1 MGIVEGHDESA
12 VDLGRGS
19 ELSASVH
26 HDLRLDPLRRT
37 IGALIED
44 TGARVGTIVTEVEV
58 WFRREGVVRRRDV
71 DPAEVVGVEVA
82 FDPVQLD
89 DDGHPTV
96 MPWVEAH
103 FEPDD
108 EETTELLAG
117 RLRYD
122 GRELTVQW
130 FDAGEAARE
139 RAAWGTRFGD
149 TGSNGPTG

>member
-1 MGIVEGHDESA
+1 MGIVEGRDETA

-26 HDLRLDPLRRT
+26 HDLRLDPVRHA
-37 IGALIED
+37 IGALLDE

-58 WFRREGVVRRRDV
+58 WFRKEGVLRRRDV
-71 DPAEVVGVEVA
+71 DPAEVVDVEVG

-89 DDGHPTV
+89 DDGYPTV
-96 MPWVEAH
+96 LPWVEAD

-108 EETTELLAG
+108 EETAELLAG

-122 GRELTVQW
+122 GRELTVRW
-130 FDAGEAARE
+130 FDAGDAARE
-139 RAAWGTRFGD
+139 RAAWDTRFDD
-149 TGSNGPTG
+149 TDEPTG

>member
-1 MGIVEGHDESA
+1 MGIFEGDDETA

-26 HDLRLDPLRRT
+26 HDLRLDPLRHA
-37 IGALIED
+37 IGALLDE

-58 WFRREGVVRRRDV
+58 WFRKEGVLRRRDV
-71 DPAEVVGVEVA
+71 DPAEVVNVEVG

-89 DDGHPTV
+89 DDGYPTV
-96 MPWVEAH
+96 LPWVEAD

-108 EETTELLAG
+108 EETTELLVG
-117 RLRYD
+117 RLWYD

-139 RAAWGTRFGD
+139 RAAWDTRFDD
-149 TGSNGPTG
+149 TGSPEPTG

>member
-1 MGIVEGHDESA
+1 MGIFEGDDETA

-26 HDLRLDPLRRT
+26 HDLRLDPLRHA
-37 IGALIED
+37 IGALLDD

-58 WFRREGVVRRRDV
+58 WFRKEGVLRRRDV
-71 DPAEVVGVEVA
+71 DPAEVVNVEVG

-89 DDGHPTV
+89 DDGYPTV
-96 MPWVEAH
+96 LPWVETDL
-103 FEPDD
+103 EPDD

-117 RLRYD
+117 RLWYD

-130 FDAGEAARE
+130 FDAGDAARE
-139 RAAWGTRFGD
+139 RAA
-149 TGSNGPTG
+149 